1 MPKIHLSTRV
11 DAPLEVVFDLAR
23 SIDAH
28 VASTQGTEERAISGR
43 TSGLIG
49 LGETVTWEAKHLG
62 VRQRLTVRITKM
74 ERPFYFEDEML
85 TGAFKRMHHR
95 HEFSWKKGSTEMTD
109 HFDFEAPLGF
119 VGWIAERVFLTRYM
133 TRLLDDRAK
142 VLKQLAESDGWRR
155 YV

>member
-1 MPKIHLSTRV
+1 MPKILLSTRV

-28 VASTQGTEERAISGR
+28 IASTQGTEERAISGR

-62 VRQRLTVRITKM
+62 VRQQLTVRITKM

-85 TGAFKRMHHR
+85 MGAFKRMHHR
-95 HEFSWKKGSTEMTD
+95 HEFSWKEGSTEMID

-119 VGWIAERVFLTRYM
+119 VGWIVERIFLTRYM

-142 VLKQLAESDGWRR
+142 VLKQLAESGGWRR